1 MFRLRCGKRTLCNIL
16 LELSHCWMVKYENP
30 NRHIAGFTVCS
41 VYFANSPWERRR
53 GKSWGREAGMVVRV
67 TRRCHLQTKL
77 CENGAMQI
85 LSTKY
90 NKYKCNYLRDF
101 LATLHTNTHSHRRVW
116 RRIVWGGERRSG
128 RRKRILASSVL
139 GRVRVVPGEKHKNA
153 NVFWDK
159 YGISKICKYAKF
171 HLEREGVVRREEW

>member
-1 MFRLRCGKRTLCNIL
+1 MPL
-16 LELSHCWMVKYENP
+16 LDGEIWKSKQAHCWIYCLLCIFRK
-30 NRHIAGFTVCS
+30 FTLGEETREGLGKGSRDGCAS
-41 VYFANSPWERRR
+41 NETMSPAEEIVYN
-53 GKSWGREAGMVVRV
+53 V
-67 TRRCHLQTKL
+67 
-77 CENGAMQI
+77 AMQI

-90 NKYKCNYLRDF
+90 NKYKCKNLRDC

-116 RRIVWGGERRSG
+116 RRIVWGGERRCG

-153 NVFWDK
+153 NVFWEK
-159 YGISKICKYAKF
+159 YGKSKICKYTKF

>member
-16 LELSHCWMVKYENP
+16 LELRHSWMVKYENP

-53 GKSWGREAGMVVRV
+53 GKGWGREAGMVVRV

-153 NVFWDK
+153 NVF
-159 YGISKICKYAKF
+159 
-171 HLEREGVVRREEW
+171 